1 MNTKA
6 ILYMVLFVLIGAII
20 LRSDIN
26 IADDKPV
33 VVINP
38 NPKPI
43 PEVIVP
49 TIEIPKLETNYI
61 YDNLDK
67 ALVLGDQHK
76 RNIIIVFGA
85 EWCPYCEVL
94 KSDAKNNKI
103 QPFENYIVCF
113 IDTDNKDTNQK
124 HLNTYRPRSLPTS
137 ILVDKDGKELSRKI
151 GYRNKDYISWL
162 KGLKR

>member
-6 ILYMVLFVLIGAII
+6 ILYVVLFVLIGAII
-20 LRSDIN
+20 LRSDSN

-67 ALVLGDQHK
+67 ALVLGGQHK

-85 EWCPYCEVL
+85 EWCPYCVVL
-94 KSDAKNNKI
+94 KNDAKKDKI
-103 QPFENYIVCF
+103 QQYEKYIVCF
-113 IDTDNKDTNQK
+113 LDTDNTKANQK
-124 HLNTYRPRSLPTS
+124 YLNIYRPKSLPTS
-137 ILVDKDGKELSRKI
+137 IAVDSNGKEFSRKI
-151 GYRNKDYISWL
+151 GYKNKDYISWL
-162 KGLKR
+162 QGLK